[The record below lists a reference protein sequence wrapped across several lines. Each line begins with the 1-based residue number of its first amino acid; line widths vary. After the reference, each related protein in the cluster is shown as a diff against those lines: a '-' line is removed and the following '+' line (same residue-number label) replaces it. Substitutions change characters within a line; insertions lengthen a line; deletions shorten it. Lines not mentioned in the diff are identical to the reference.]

1 MNQVSVERAAE
12 HLGVSRMQV
21 GRLIQQGD
29 LDASRLGRT
38 WMVNRKSLQRYASA
52 RPRRGRPLSP
62 GPAWQRLIDAD
73 PKSLA
78 QVRQLANECRRRAAR
93 RPVRLL
99 PGELDAALQDARLV
113 LGGADAAI
121 NLGAAIGQPRERVCY
136 VRESDLEAFL
146 ADHLGSVDHENPNVI
161 LRVVDDDVW
170 PFDGQRNAPVA
181 VAAVD
186 LVDIGDVRSAAEVIR

>member
-29 LDASRLGRT
+29 LDASRFGRA
-38 WMVNRKSLQRYASA
+38 WMVNRESLQRYASA
-52 RPRRGRPLSP
+52 RPRRGRPLSA
-62 GPAWQRLIDAD
+62 GPAWKRLIDAD

-78 QVRQLANECRRRAAR
+78 EVRQLANECRRRAAR

-99 PGELDAALQDARLV
+99 PGELDVALRDARLV

-121 NLGAAIGQPRERVCY
+121 NLGAAVGQPRERVCY
-136 VRESDLEAFL
+136 VRESDVDAFL
-146 ADHLGSVDHENPNVI
+146 ADHFGSVDHENPNVI

-170 PFDGQRNAPVA
+170 PFDGHRNAPAA

-186 LVDIGDVRSAAEVIR
+186 LVDFGDVRSAAEVIR